1 MSGVPQ
7 KEFALSSSRKSPAD
21 IEFDKT
27 RRLQAGRKAMS
38 DYEADAAA
46 VRAKTERLRAL
57 RLARDAA
64 APPPAPAKRA
74 VRKAKSASG
83 SSASGSLSDW
93 LKDREDS
100 GHKN

>member
-1 MSGVPQ
+1 L
-7 KEFALSSSRKSPAD
+7 ASSHKSLAD
-21 IEFDKT
+21 IEFDKA
-27 RRLQAGRKAMS
+27 RRLRDGRKAMS

-46 VRAKTERLRAL
+46 VRAKTEKLRAL

-74 VRKAKSASG
+74 GRKAKSASG
-83 SSASGSLSDW
+83 TSASASLSDW